1 MTASDFVTTY
11 VPGSASAI
19 YDVAT
24 GGEVDVN
31 KRNHEDDLRC
41 ATWAFFE
48 EKELRGPTR
57 NYILYEGTSTFVLS
71 KVLPYNV

>member
-1 MTASDFVTTY
+1 MGYLRRYFRKDLRRRGSPRLLSKSMTASDFVTTY

-41 ATWAFFE
+41 AT
-48 EKELRGPTR
+48 
-57 NYILYEGTSTFVLS
+57 
-71 KVLPYNV
+71 

>member
-1 MTASDFVTTY
+1 MFLEVLQPFTMLQQ
-11 VPGSASAI
+11 
-19 YDVAT
+19 

-71 KVLPYNV
+71 KVLQYNV